1 MTMLE
6 HATTP
11 EFNEMEK
18 KKQGLCIY
26 IYVSGLLK
34 IK

>member
-18 KKQGLCIY
+18 KETEIMHLHLCQWITEN
-26 IYVSGLLK
+26 
-34 IK
+34 